1 MQEVG
6 LFSVKLVMIS
16 TFFPARIPP
25 EYVSQSPV
33 KTRVSTSISPPP
45 THLDEDTPT
54 EGEDHFVVVD
64 DEAAKVETETSKL
77 KRAGQF
83 LLGVWFEV
91 VDYIIQW
98 FEVNSANYVE
108 VVKRLKRARSQS
120 AKDMLLTSTMPPLEE
135 KATPTSDHVISDE
148 IHSDEDIKEEE
159 IVRKKEKRSSHR
171 LAGASAHFD
180 QTSDNLITALRVP
193 PSDLEEEEVKEVG
206 STLHRVTSRYSER
219 PKRFL
224 YALYYWMLSHFEYVV
239 FFFVILTILRTGS
252 LISFVYAGI
261 VFLWGL
267 LSIPWP
273 SKRFW
278 LALLFFTMLVLVLKY
293 VYLFF
298 LVTHFGHDSQ
308 NQSLQA
314 GIQTGGLL
322 SWMFGI
328 QSDNS
333 YFVNAIFNLLLLMS
347 IIFHRGL
354 LKVCTV
360 HSISIHPFISLF
372 VHSFILPSIHPFS
385 NMVCGRVLIPL
396 EQKELV
402 SCKLTNL

>member
-1 MQEVG
+1 MQEVS
-6 LFSVKLVMIS
+6 LFPVKAVMIS
-16 TFFPARIPP
+16 SFFPARIPP
-25 EYVSQSPV
+25 EYISQSPV

-64 DEAAKVETETSKL
+64 DEAAKIETETSKL
-77 KRAGQF
+77 KKACQF
-83 LLGVWFEV
+83 LWGVWLEV

-120 AKDMLLTSTMPPLEE
+120 GKDVLLTDTMPPLEE
-135 KATPTSDHVISDE
+135 KATPTSDHVSSDE
-148 IHSDEDIKEEE
+148 IHSDEQIKEE
-159 IVRKKEKRSSHR
+159 IVRKKEKRSSHH
-171 LAGASAHFD
+171 LTGASAHFD
-180 QTSDNLITALRVP
+180 QTSDNLITALQVL
-193 PSDLEEEEVKEVG
+193 PSDLEEEKANEVG
-206 STLHRVTSRYSER
+206 SVLYRVTSQYSER

-278 LALLFFTMLVLVLKY
+278 LALLFFTMLVLISKY

-298 LVTHFGHDSQ
+298 LVTHFGHDTQ
-308 NQSLQA
+308 YQSLQP

-328 QSDNS
+328 QSENS

-360 HSISIHPFISLF
+360 HFISIYPFISLF
-372 VHSFILPSIHPFS
+372 IHSFILPSIHLATWF
-385 NMVCGRVLIPL
+385 VA
-396 EQKELV
+396 EF
-402 SCKLTNL
+402 